1 MITYRNIKNGL
12 DFAKAF
18 KEHEDNIAYLER
30 KTKRLKKE
38 RDTYKKSVQELAER
52 YKTLSIQ
59 YHAVVRPSCCSC
71 TPW

>member
-1 MITYRNIKNGL
+1 MITYRDIKNGL

-38 RDTYKKSVQELAER
+38 RDNYKKSVQELVEKYR
-52 YKTLSIQ
+52 TLTIQ
-59 YHAVVRPSCCSC
+59 YHAVVRPSCSC
-71 TPW
+71 CKPW